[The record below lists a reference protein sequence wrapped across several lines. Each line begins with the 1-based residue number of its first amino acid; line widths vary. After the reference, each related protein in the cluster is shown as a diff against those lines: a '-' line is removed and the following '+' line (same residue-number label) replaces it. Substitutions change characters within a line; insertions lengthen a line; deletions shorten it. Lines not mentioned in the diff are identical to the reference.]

1 MNRGKRYISIAF
13 IIGKDKNYYL
23 LKHGKMPTFGRI
35 YRCKD
40 CNNQLSID
48 QYFNHGEICNN
59 CISNLEHK
67 MDSFQTLLLLS
78 DEDIRLKVI
87 HNNSSATS
95 KENKLW
101 IIEYNHYHP
110 IYELTHELG
119 HIFIYKKTNYIHF
132 AQQPEASIRN
142 QIEKVF
148 DYSNHLIDCFV
159 DYNLSNF
166 TEIYASYV
174 DYIKEIINGIKSI
187 DTNHEFYELLGGFL
201 KFYISCHFI
210 LKNEEKEQ
218 LQNNIEEALSNL
230 GNVILRKSN
239 NNKNLGLIDYLNE
252 KNLLEIKNSL
262 NNFDVIKDTD
272 DNSVIKNFIYNILKL
287 IPFIEN
293 NNLDN
298 KFNLIYP

>member
-1 MNRGKRYISIAF
+1 MPIFGK
-13 IIGKDKNYYL
+13 
-23 LKHGKMPTFGRI
+23 I

-78 DEDIRLKVI
+78 DKDIRLEVI
-87 HNNSSATS
+87 HNNASATS
-95 KENKLW
+95 KENNHWK
-101 IIEYNHYHP
+101 IEYNHYNP
-110 IYELTHELG
+110 IYELAHELG
-119 HIFIYKKTNYIHF
+119 HIFIYKKANYIHF
-132 AQQPEASIRN
+132 AQQPEASIRD

-148 DYSNHLIDCFV
+148 NYSNPLIDCFV

-166 TEIYASYV
+166 TEIYVLYV
-174 DYIKEIINGIKSI
+174 DYIKEIMNGMKKIG
-187 DTNHEFYELLGGFL
+187 TNPEFYELLGGFL
-201 KFYISCHFI
+201 KFYISCYFI

-218 LQNNIEEALSNL
+218 LQSNIEEALINL
-230 GNVILRKSN
+230 ENVILRKSN

-262 NNFDVIKDTD
+262 NNFNVIKDTE
-272 DNSVIKNFIYNILKL
+272 DNSVIKNFVYNTLNL
-287 IPFIEN
+287 IPFIKN
-293 NNLDN
+293 DNLDN
-298 KFNLIYP
+298 KFKLICP